1 MPTPPCRSHARVGS
15 NGSTKKLRACTV
27 AMGVAGPGASE
38 KTGYKKH
45 LDGDPY
51 GYLKTLG
58 KNDMDMQKIPFRWTE
73 YDRMM
78 CFANSFPFKIPS
90 PDITLSRLTPP
101 FCLLSSAI
109 SFWAL
114 KNRSTTFRTKK
125 IRIVS
130 KFLKTQHISELKKR
144 CRKFQT
150 ANQQIIFTLR
160 FFWDFAIPKAEI
172 ATSINF
178 CSNSSMR
185 FFASFFQSKSSREN
199 LPETRRFRVSSQ
211 DSTICNSDS

>member
-1 MPTPPCRSHARVGS
+1 
-15 NGSTKKLRACTV
+15 
-27 AMGVAGPGASE
+27 
-38 KTGYKKH
+38 
-45 LDGDPY
+45 
-51 GYLKTLG
+51 
-58 KNDMDMQKIPFRWTE
+58 MDMQNTWTDGE
-73 YDRMM
+73 QNDV
-78 CFANSFPFKIPS
+78 FQANSFPFQILS

-125 IRIVS
+125 IRNVS

-199 LPETRRFRVSSQ
+199 LPAKPSVSVSALRIAPSATPILRCAVKESRDIQ
-211 DSTICNSDS
+211 GYTFLEALIVSKCEESLSESCS